1 MNRCL
6 FKSHRSFSMLSAAAA
21 AFLLAGLASGA
32 AAAEPSDPVSD
43 PPTVG
48 ETDQPIVDDAQSL
61 QDPPPRPRRR
71 PEGRRGPQ
79 APEPEAVPA
88 AEAEQESAEDES
100 EAAEEEPKW
109 LAISGGT
116 VHTVVGP
123 EIVGA
128 TVLCKDGKVFAVG
141 HRLSIPDGAQLIDAT
156 GHHIYPGLIGMDS
169 SNLIGRGNPADT
181 TDVFGLSGTLARAA
195 GLTSL
200 VSGGAV
206 AKLKNGTVDGMIVA
220 SNMFEDLRYS
230 TAQPRQRAQI
240 RAGFE
245 EARDFLRRVEQYRDP
260 STRPEGAE
268 QPQERELS
276 REARSALRLLR
287 GQAKA
292 QAFANDA
299 ATLVALSELAQ
310 QYGFEIV
317 IRGVTEGWTV
327 PERLARA
334 KMSAVVVPRDRTEP
348 DERTN
353 RMTGSTIEN
362 AAILTRYGI
371 EVAVLPPGPYFGPGT
386 GIGLSG
392 LGGRDMLNINMSA
405 AYAARGGLSERD
417 AVRTLTINPA
427 RMLGV
432 DHRLGSIEVGKDA
445 DLIITD
451 RPLLDYM
458 MLVRYSIID
467 GEIVYDRNAEGIFSH
482 IRPTDPDAEHP
493 KDAWPRRLGAPW

>member
-1 MNRCL
+1 M
-6 FKSHRSFSMLSAAAA
+6 
-21 AFLLAGLASGA
+21 
-32 AAAEPSDPVSD
+32 
-43 PPTVG
+43 TG
-48 ETDQPIVDDAQSL
+48 ETDPVLGDESL
-61 QDPPPRPRRR
+61 QDPPPRPRR
-71 PEGRRGPQ
+71 PEGRRGSGEGDSASP
-79 APEPEAVPA
+79 AEPEFSED
-88 AEAEQESAEDES
+88 EAEPES
-100 EAAEEEPKW
+100 EEADEEPQW
-109 LAISGGT
+109 LAITGGT

-123 EIVGA
+123 EIIGA
-128 TVLCKDGKVFAVG
+128 TVLCKNGKIFSIG
-141 HRLSIPDGAQLIDAT
+141 HRIAIPEGARVIDAS
-156 GHHIYPGLIGMDS
+156 GHHVYPGLIGMDS
-169 SNLIGRGNPADT
+169 SNIIGRGNPADT

-206 AKLKNGTVDGMIVA
+206 AKLKNGTLDGMVVA
-220 SNMFEDLRYS
+220 SNMFEELRYS
-230 TAQPRQRAQI
+230 TTQPRQRAQV
-240 RAGFE
+240 REGFE
-245 EARDFLRRVEQYRDP
+245 EARDFLRRVEQYQNPD
-260 STRPEGAE
+260 TREEGAE

-299 ATLVALSELAQ
+299 ASLVALSELAQ

-317 IRGVTEGWTV
+317 IQGVTEGWTV
-327 PERLARA
+327 PERLARS
-334 KMSAVVVPRDRTEP
+334 KMSAIVVPRDRTLA
-348 DERTN
+348 DERRN
-353 RMTGSTIEN
+353 RPNGATIEN
-362 AAILTRYGI
+362 AAILTRHGI

-432 DHRLGSIEVGKDA
+432 DHRMGSIEVGKDA
-445 DLIITD
+445 DIIITD

-467 GEIVYDRNAEGIFSH
+467 GEIAYDKDAEGIFSH
-482 IRPTDPDAEHP
+482 IRPADPEAEQP
-493 KDAWPRRLGAPW
+493 VDAWPRRLGAPW

>member
-1 MNRCL
+1 VKCCL
-6 FKSHRSFSMLSAAAA
+6 FNRRKVITMLSAAAVCS
-21 AFLLAGLASGA
+21 LAGIASVSA
-32 AAAEPSDPVSD
+32 ATVQFEPAVEPPVAGD
-43 PPTVG
+43 V
-48 ETDQPIVDDAQSL
+48 DRPIVDDAQSL

-71 PEGRRGPQ
+71 PEGRRGPESP
-79 APEPEAVPA
+79 ASPA
-88 AEAEQESAEDES
+88 APAVDSSPRSAEDGEKAS
-100 EAAEEEPKW
+100 KDEPKW
-109 LAISGGT
+109 LAITGGT
-116 VHTVVGP
+116 VHTVTGP
-123 EIVGA
+123 EIRGA
-128 TVLCKDGKVFAVG
+128 TVLCRDGKIFAIG
-141 HRLSIPDGAQLIDAT
+141 HRLSIPEDAKVIDAT
-156 GHHIYPGLIGMDS
+156 GLHVYPGLIGMDS
-169 SNLIGRGNPADT
+169 SNLIGRGNPADS

-200 VSGGAV
+200 VSGGTV
-206 AKLKNGTVDGMIVA
+206 AKLKNGTVEGMVVA
-220 SNMFEDLRYS
+220 TNMFEDIRYS
-230 TAQPRQRAQI
+230 TNQPRQRAQV
-240 RAGFE
+240 RKGFE
-245 EARDFLRRVEQYRDP
+245 DARDFLRRVELYRDP
-260 STRPEGAE
+260 STRPEGAQ

-299 ATLVALSELAQ
+299 ASLVALSELAQ

-334 KMSAVVVPRDRTEP
+334 KMSAVIVPRDRTEP
-348 DERTN
+348 DERAN
-353 RMTGSTIEN
+353 RTTGATIEN
-362 AAILTRYGI
+362 AAILTRHGI

-427 RMLGV
+427 RMLGI
-432 DHRLGSIEVGKDA
+432 DHRLGSIEIGKDA

-458 MLVRYSIID
+458 MLVRYAIID
-467 GEIVYDRNAEGIFSH
+467 GEIAYDKYAEGIFGH
-482 IRPTDPDAEHP
+482 VRPTDPDAEHP
-493 KDAWPRRLGAPW
+493 RDAWPRRLGAPW

>member
-1 MNRCL
+1 MNR
-6 FKSHRSFSMLSAAAA
+6 FSINQTRCSR
-21 AFLLAGLASGA
+21 LAGTAALLVAMVGLCGLTHASTP
-32 AAAEPSDPVSD
+32 EQEQVDTDTVS
-43 PPTVG
+43 
-48 ETDQPIVDDAQSL
+48 TDSSVPIVDDQTL

-71 PEGRRGPQ
+71 PEGRRGQ
-79 APEPEAVPA
+79 GENAPA
-88 AEAEQESAEDES
+88 AAESQTQTDAKGEDS
-100 EAAEEEPKW
+100 EKVDDEPKW
-109 LAISGGT
+109 LAITGAT
-116 VHTVVGP
+116 VHPVIGP
-123 EIVGA
+123 EISNA
-128 TVLCKDGKVFAVG
+128 TILCKNGKIFSVG
-141 HRLSIPDGAQLIDAT
+141 HRITIPEGAQVIDAA
-156 GHHIYPGLIGMDS
+156 GHHVYPGLIGMDS
-169 SNLIGRGNPADT
+169 SNIIGRGNPADT

-195 GLTSL
+195 GLTTL

-206 AKLKNGTVDGMIVA
+206 AKIKNGTVEGMIVA

-230 TAQPRQRAQI
+230 TSQPRQRAQI
-240 RAGFE
+240 REGFE
-245 EARDFLRRVEQYRDP
+245 DARDFLRRVELYQNP
-260 STRPEGAE
+260 ATREEGAE

-299 ATLVALSELAQ
+299 ASLVALSELAQ

-317 IRGVTEGWTV
+317 ISGITEGWTV

-334 KMSAVVVPRDRTEP
+334 KVSAIVVPRDRTLA
-348 DERTN
+348 DERRN
-353 RMTGSTIEN
+353 RPNGATIEN
-362 AAILTRYGI
+362 AAILTRHGM

-432 DHRLGSIEVGKDA
+432 DHRIGSIEVGKDA

-458 MLVRYSIID
+458 MLVRYTIID
-467 GEIVYDRNAEGIFSH
+467 GEIAYDKDAEGIFSH
-482 IRPTDPDAEHP
+482 IRPSDPDAEQTQ
-493 KDAWPRRLGAPW
+493 DAWPRRLGAPW